1 MHGMKEEYS
10 AKQRLRQNLDGIAT
24 LTNDPLAI
32 ENIRKGVNKKR

>member
-10 AKQRLRQNLDGIAT
+10 AKQKLSQNLEGIAT

-32 ENIRKGVNKKR
+32 ENIRKGVGKNR

>member
-10 AKQRLRQNLDGIAT
+10 AKQKLSQNLEGIAT

-32 ENIRKGVNKKR
+32 ENIRKGVGINR

>member
-10 AKQRLRQNLDGIAT
+10 AKQRLSQNLDGIAT

-32 ENIRKGVNKKR
+32 ENIRKGVGKNR